1 LVRFS
6 FFFLNFCMYIYT
18 KNQIAVQLL
27 KYVFSLNYFYLGKI
41 QNQSGF
47 NISTGSQGILQ
58 QFREIHRK
66 S

>member
-1 LVRFS
+1 
-6 FFFLNFCMYIYT
+6 MYIYT